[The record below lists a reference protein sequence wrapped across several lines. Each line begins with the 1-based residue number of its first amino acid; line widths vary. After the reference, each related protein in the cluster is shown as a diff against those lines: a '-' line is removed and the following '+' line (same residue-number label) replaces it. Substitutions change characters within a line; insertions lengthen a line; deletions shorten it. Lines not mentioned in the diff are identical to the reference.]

1 MRWLPLILWIWI
13 GAGSP
18 FFAQDVINIDD
29 LLEGLEDE
37 SVGQTDFWQIL
48 QTLEESPLNVNRAG
62 LRELLQIPFLTE
74 EMARSLV
81 TYRREHGDFATPA
94 ELLDIPHFNEEL
106 VTAILPYIRF
116 SAAQNSPRIRYRTQ
130 SATLLHQRRGDIEQ
144 RYADRWQLYQR
155 LQWQP
160 RDLLNITA
168 IWEKDAGEENW
179 ADFGSF
185 SLRYDWAKAHSVL
198 IVGDYNIAQG
208 QQLTFGNA
216 YGMPLLVNS
225 FLPYR
230 QQEWQLRAK
239 SDVDEN
245 AFLRGVA
252 WLGEPHPNWL
262 VSLFASAHH
271 PDATIDSGMVKSFYT
286 AGLHRTATEQ
296 SKVDAVREN
305 VLGIMLRYRHDSGY
319 LGFSVAQIRY
329 SLPVSVNE
337 QTTRQRFGYL
347 NTFWHWRSGYL
358 ESNGEVALLDARIP
372 AVQHALQIALPEW
385 RWRYG
390 LAFYYYAPD
399 YWAYHGRGLGGISQS
414 PQNALGVSANAT
426 FKLTRQLLLGVYFGT
441 KRDIRNPTEFPATQS
456 TRQLQLVREFSDSE
470 LLLRYTRK
478 QRLQSDFNTAGI
490 RFTRPVTQ
498 HIGRIQWR
506 GRIATHWQFTQRVE
520 VNRGE
525 RIAGLSRRYGFA
537 MFSDM
542 RYRHRSSFLLQ
553 ARWTMFDVPDFSYAI
568 YEFENDLPGAFRN
581 VLLNGRGY
589 KWFVLAGIEKWNG
602 LRLYLKY
609 QKMVYPDAASL
620 GSGLDEVLGN
630 AKQVLRIQLQIVY

>member
-18 FFAQDVINIDD
+18 LFAQDVINIDD

-48 QTLEESPLNVNRAG
+48 QTLEEAPLNVNRAG

-81 TYRREHGDFATPA
+81 TYRREHGDFSTPA

-116 SAAQNSPRIRYRTQ
+116 SAAKNSPRIRYRTQ
-130 SATLLHQRRGDIEQ
+130 SSTLLHQRRGDIEQ

-155 LQWQP
+155 VQWQP
-160 RDLLNITA
+160 RDPLNMTA

-185 SLRYDWAKAHSVL
+185 SLRYDWEKARSVL
-198 IVGDYNIAQG
+198 IAGDYNIAQG

-230 QQEWQLRAK
+230 QQEWQLRPK

-245 AFLRGVA
+245 AFLRGAA
-252 WLGEPHPNWL
+252 WFSEPHPNWL
-262 VSLFASAHH
+262 VALFASAHH
-271 PDATIDSGMVKSFYT
+271 PDATIDSGRVKSFYT

-305 VLGIMLRYRHDSGY
+305 VLGMMLRYRRDSGY
-319 LGFSVAQIRY
+319 LGFSVAQSSY
-329 SLPVSVNE
+329 SLPVSVND
-337 QTTRQRFGYL
+337 QITRQRFGYL
-347 NTFWHWRSGYL
+347 NTFWHWRSGYF
-358 ESNGEVALLDARIP
+358 ESNGEIALLDARIP

-390 LAFYYYAPD
+390 VAVYYYAPD
-399 YWAYHGRGLGGISQS
+399 YWAYHGRGLGEISQS
-414 PQNALGVSANAT
+414 PQNALGFSANAT
-426 FKLTRQLLLGVYFGT
+426 LKLTPKLLLGIYIGAR
-441 KRDIRNPTEFPATQS
+441 RDIRSRAEFPITQS
-456 TRQLQLVREFSDSE
+456 SRQAQLVRAFSGGE
-470 LLLRYTRK
+470 LLLRYTQKR
-478 QRLQSDFNTAGI
+478 RIRSDANSAGI
-490 RFTRPVTQ
+490 TFPQPVRN
-498 HIGRIQWR
+498 HVWR
-506 GRIATHWQFTQRVE
+506 AQFRSDVSPRWRFTQRIDLNV
-520 VNRGE
+520 GE
-525 RIAGLSRRYGFA
+525 AISPDVRRYGFA
-537 MFSDM
+537 MFSDV
-542 RYRHRSSFLLQ
+542 RYRPSAALVLQ

-589 KWFVLAGIEKWNG
+589 KWFVLAGIERWDG
-602 LRLYLKY
+602 LRVYLKY
-609 QKMVYPDAASL
+609 QKMVFPDAASL

-630 AKQVLRIQLQIVY
+630 AKQVLRIQLQVLY